1 MGSIIELQDT
11 KISGKS
17 IKTNGSLIDD
27 ARITKVGNI
36 AVLSGTNNISIS
48 ALSSS
53 GMPVGYRPVSSCYIV
68 GVEMTTNTLAYM
80 NIAHNGN
87 IVFTK
92 LSDGT
97 TLTSGSFRGN
107 GCWIVCPDDV
117 DV

>member
-1 MGSIIELQDT
+1 MQDT

-17 IKTNGSLIDD
+17 IQPITTTVDD
-27 ARITKVGNI
+27 ARISKIGNI

-68 GVEMTTNTLAYM
+68 GVEMTTRTLAYM
-80 NIAHNGN
+80 NIGMNGN

-92 LSDGT
+92 LSDES

-107 GCWIVCPDDV
+107 GCWIVRPDDV